1 MNNVNII
8 GRITKDV
15 EVRKTSTNKSV
26 SSFSIA
32 VDNLATKDGEKTTSF
47 FNCNAWNNVAETL
60 SKYTRKGDRIAILG
74 SLIQRNYDNKNGE
87 KISVVEINVNSI
99 TLIENKKENASTQ
112 SENKAV
118 ENDNKINDDDLP
130 F

>member
-8 GRITKDV
+8 GRLTKDV

-60 SKYTRKGDRIAILG
+60 SKYTRKGDRIAISG
-74 SLIQRNYDNKNGE
+74 SLIQRNYENKNSE

>member
-8 GRITKDV
+8 GRLTKDV

-60 SKYTRKGDRIAILG
+60 SKYTRKGDRIAISG
-74 SLIQRNYDNKNGE
+74 SLIQRNYENKNGE

-99 TLIENKKENASTQ
+99 TLIENKKENASVNR
-112 SENKAV
+112 ENKSV

>member
-1 MNNVNII
+1 MNNV
-8 GRITKDV
+8 GRLTKDV

-32 VDNLATKDGEKTTSF
+32 VDNLAKKDGEKTTSF
-47 FNCNAWNNVAETL
+47 FNCNAWNSVAETL
-60 SKYTRKGDRIAILG
+60 SKYTRKGDRIAISG
-74 SLIQRNYDNKNGE
+74 SLIQRSYDKNGE

-118 ENDNKINDDDLP
+118 ENNINDDDLP

>member
-8 GRITKDV
+8 GRLTKDV

-47 FNCNAWNNVAETL
+47 FNCNAWNSVAETL
-60 SKYTRKGDRIAILG
+60 SKYTRKGDRIAISG

-99 TLIENKKENASTQ
+99 TLIENKKENASVN
-112 SENKAV
+112 SENKSV
-118 ENDNKINDDDLP
+118 KNDNEINDDDLP

>member
-8 GRITKDV
+8 GRLTKDV

-47 FNCNAWNNVAETL
+47 FNCNAWNSVAETL
-60 SKYTRKGDRIAILG
+60 SKYTRKGDRIAISG
-74 SLIQRNYDNKNGE
+74 SLIQRNYEKNGE

-99 TLIENKKENASTQ
+99 TLIENKKENASVNN
-112 SENKAV
+112 ENKSV

>member
-8 GRITKDV
+8 GRLTKDV

-32 VDNLATKDGEKTTSF
+32 VDNLAKKDGEKTTSF
-47 FNCNAWNNVAETL
+47 FNCNAWNSVAETL
-60 SKYTRKGDRIAILG
+60 SKYTRKGDRIAISG
-74 SLIQRNYDNKNGE
+74 SLIQRNYENKNGK

-118 ENDNKINDDDLP
+118 ENNINDDDLP

>member
-60 SKYTRKGDRIAILG
+60 SKYTRKGDRIAISG
-74 SLIQRNYDNKNGE
+74 SLIQRNYENKNGE
-87 KISVVEINVNSI
+87 KNSVVEINVNSI
-99 TLIENKKENASTQ
+99 TLIENKKENASVK
-112 SENKAV
+112 SENKSV

>member
-60 SKYTRKGDRIAILG
+60 SKYTRKGDRIAISG
-74 SLIQRNYDNKNGE
+74 SLIQRTYENKNSE

>member
-8 GRITKDV
+8 GRLTNDI

-60 SKYTRKGDRIAILG
+60 SKYTRKGDRIAISG
-74 SLIQRNYDNKNGE
+74 SLIQRNYETKNGA
-87 KISVVEINVNSI
+87 KNSVVEINVNSI
-99 TLIENKKENASTQ
+99 TLIENKKENASVNR
-112 SENKAV
+112 ENKSV

>member
-60 SKYTRKGDRIAILG
+60 SKYTRKGDRIAISG
-74 SLIQRNYDNKNGE
+74 SLIQRNYENKNGE
-87 KISVVEINVNSI
+87 KNSVVEINVNSI
-99 TLIENKKENASTQ
+99 TLIENKKENASVN
-112 SENKAV
+112 SENKSV

>member
-60 SKYTRKGDRIAILG
+60 SKYTRKGDRIAISG
-74 SLIQRNYDNKNGE
+74 SLIQRNYENKNSE

>member
-8 GRITKDV
+8 GRLTKDV

-47 FNCNAWNNVAETL
+47 FNCNAWNSVAETL
-60 SKYTRKGDRIAILG
+60 SKYTRKGDRIAISG
-74 SLIQRNYDNKNGE
+74 SLIQRNYENKNSE

-99 TLIENKKENASTQ
+99 TLIENKKENASVN
-112 SENKAV
+112 SENKSV

>member
-8 GRITKDV
+8 GRLTKDV

-60 SKYTRKGDRIAILG
+60 SKYTRKCDRIAISG
-74 SLIQRNYDNKNGE
+74 SLIQRNYEKNGE

-99 TLIENKKENASTQ
+99 TLIENKKENASVN
-112 SENKAV
+112 SENKSV

>member
-8 GRITKDV
+8 GRLTKDV

-60 SKYTRKGDRIAILG
+60 SKYTRKGDRIAISG
-74 SLIQRNYDNKNGE
+74 SLIQRTYEKNGE

-99 TLIENKKENASTQ
+99 TLIENKKENASVN
-112 SENKAV
+112 SENKSV

>member
-8 GRITKDV
+8 GRLTKDV

-60 SKYTRKGDRIAILG
+60 SKYTRKGDRIAISG
-74 SLIQRNYDNKNGE
+74 SLIQRNYEKNGE
-87 KISVVEINVNSI
+87 KNSVVEINVNSI
-99 TLIENKKENASTQ
+99 TLIENKKENASVNR
-112 SENKAV
+112 ENKSV

>member
-8 GRITKDV
+8 GRLTKDV

-60 SKYTRKGDRIAILG
+60 SKYTRKGDRIAISG
-74 SLIQRNYDNKNGE
+74 SLIQRNYENKNGE
-87 KISVVEINVNSI
+87 KNSVVEINVNSI
-99 TLIENKKENASTQ
+99 TLIENKKENASVN
-112 SENKAV
+112 SENKSV

>member
-8 GRITKDV
+8 GRLTKDV

-60 SKYTRKGDRIAILG
+60 SKYTRKGDRIAISG

-99 TLIENKKENASTQ
+99 TLIENKKENTSAAK
-112 SENKAV
+112 ENKPV

>member
-8 GRITKDV
+8 GRLTKDV

-60 SKYTRKGDRIAILG
+60 SKYTRKGDRIAISG
-74 SLIQRNYDNKNGE
+74 SLIQRNYENKNGE
-87 KISVVEINVNSI
+87 KNSVVEINVNSI
-99 TLIENKKENASTQ
+99 TLIENKKENASVN
-112 SENKAV
+112 SKNKSV

>member
-8 GRITKDV
+8 GRLTKDV

-60 SKYTRKGDRIAILG
+60 SKYTRKGDRIAISG

>member
-8 GRITKDV
+8 GRLTKDV
-15 EVRKTSTNKSV
+15 DVRKTSTNKSV

-47 FNCNAWNNVAETL
+47 FNCNAWNSVAETL
-60 SKYTRKGDRIAILG
+60 SKYTRKGDRIAISG

-99 TLIENKKENASTQ
+99 TLIENKKENVSTQ

-118 ENDNKINDDDLP
+118 ENNINDDDLP

>member
-60 SKYTRKGDRIAILG
+60 SKYTRKGNRIAISG
-74 SLIQRNYDNKNGE
+74 SLIQRNYENKNGE
-87 KISVVEINVNSI
+87 KNSVVEINVNSI
-99 TLIENKKENASTQ
+99 TLIENKKENASVNR
-112 SENKAV
+112 ENKSV

>member
-60 SKYTRKGDRIAILG
+60 SKYTRKGDRIAISG
-74 SLIQRNYDNKNGE
+74 SLIQRNYENKNGE
-87 KISVVEINVNSI
+87 KNSVVEINVNSI
-99 TLIENKKENASTQ
+99 TLIENKKENASVNR
-112 SENKAV
+112 ENKSV

>member
-8 GRITKDV
+8 GRLTKDV

-47 FNCNAWNNVAETL
+47 FNCNAWNSVAETL
-60 SKYTRKGDRIAILG
+60 SKYTRKGDRIAISG
-74 SLIQRNYDNKNGE
+74 SLIQRNYEKNGE

>member
-8 GRITKDV
+8 GRLTKDV

-32 VDNLATKDGEKTTSF
+32 VDNLVTKDGEKTTSF

-60 SKYTRKGDRIAILG
+60 SKYTRKGDRIAISG

-99 TLIENKKENASTQ
+99 TLIENKKENASVNR
-112 SENKAV
+112 ENKSV

>member
-8 GRITKDV
+8 GRLTKDV

-60 SKYTRKGDRIAILG
+60 SKYTRKGDRIAISG
-74 SLIQRNYDNKNGE
+74 SLIQRNYENKNSE
-87 KISVVEINVNSI
+87 KISVVEINVYSI

-118 ENDNKINDDDLP
+118 ENNINDDDLA

>member
-8 GRITKDV
+8 GRLTKDV

-60 SKYTRKGDRIAILG
+60 SKYTRKGDRIAISG
-74 SLIQRNYDNKNGE
+74 SLIQRNYEKNSE

-99 TLIENKKENASTQ
+99 TLIENKKENASVN
-112 SENKAV
+112 SENKSV

>member
-8 GRITKDV
+8 GRLTKDV

-26 SSFSIA
+26 SLFSIA

-60 SKYTRKGDRIAILG
+60 SKYTRKGDRIAISG
-74 SLIQRNYDNKNGE
+74 SLIQRNYENKNGE

-99 TLIENKKENASTQ
+99 TLIENKKENASVN
-112 SENKAV
+112 SKNKSV

>member
-8 GRITKDV
+8 GRLTKDV

-60 SKYTRKGDRIAILG
+60 SKYTRKGDRIAISG
-74 SLIQRNYDNKNGE
+74 SLIQRNYEKNGE

-99 TLIENKKENASTQ
+99 TLIENKKENASVN
-112 SENKAV
+112 SENKSV

>member
-8 GRITKDV
+8 GRLTNNV

-60 SKYTRKGDRIAILG
+60 SKYTRKGDRIAISG
-74 SLIQRNYDNKNGE
+74 SLIQRNYEKNGE
-87 KISVVEINVNSI
+87 KNSVVEINVNSI
-99 TLIENKKENASTQ
+99 TLIENKKENASVNR
-112 SENKAV
+112 ENKSV

>member
-8 GRITKDV
+8 GRLTKDV
-15 EVRKTSTNKSV
+15 ELRKTSTNKSV

-32 VDNLATKDGEKTTSF
+32 VDNLTKKDGEKTTSF
-47 FNCNAWNNVAETL
+47 FNCNAWDSVAETL
-60 SKYTRKGDRIAILG
+60 SKFTRKGDRIAISG
-74 SLIQRNYDNKNGE
+74 SLIQRNYETKNGV
-87 KISVVEINVNSI
+87 KNSVVEINVNSI
-99 TLIENKKENASTQ
+99 TLIENKKENTSAAK
-112 SENKAV
+112 ENKPV

>member
-8 GRITKDV
+8 GRLTKDV

>member
-8 GRITKDV
+8 GRLTKDV

-60 SKYTRKGDRIAILG
+60 SKYTRKGDRIAISG
-74 SLIQRNYDNKNGE
+74 SLIQRNYENKNGE

-99 TLIENKKENASTQ
+99 TLIENKKENASVN

>member
-15 EVRKTSTNKSV
+15 EVRKTCTNKSV

-60 SKYTRKGDRIAILG
+60 SKYTRKGDRIAISG
-74 SLIQRNYDNKNGE
+74 SLIQRNYENKNGE
-87 KISVVEINVNSI
+87 KNSVVEINVNSI

>member
-8 GRITKDV
+8 GRLTKDV

-47 FNCNAWNNVAETL
+47 FNCNAWNSVAETL
-60 SKYTRKGDRIAILG
+60 SKYTRKGDRIAISG

-99 TLIENKKENASTQ
+99 TLIENKKENVSTQ

-118 ENDNKINDDDLP
+118 ENNINDDDLP

>member
-60 SKYTRKGDRIAILG
+60 SKYTRKGDRIAISG

>member
-8 GRITKDV
+8 GRLTKDV

-47 FNCNAWNNVAETL
+47 FNCNAWNSVAETL
-60 SKYTRKGDRIAILG
+60 SKYTRKGDRIAISG
-74 SLIQRNYDNKNGE
+74 SLIQRTYEKNGE

>member
-8 GRITKDV
+8 GRLTKDV

-60 SKYTRKGDRIAILG
+60 SKYTRKGDRIAISG
-74 SLIQRNYDNKNGE
+74 SLIQRNYENKNGE
-87 KISVVEINVNSI
+87 KNSVVEINVNSI

-118 ENDNKINDDDLP
+118 ENNINDDDLP

>member
-8 GRITKDV
+8 GRLTKDV

-47 FNCNAWNNVAETL
+47 FNCNAWNSVAETL
-60 SKYTRKGDRIAILG
+60 SKYTRKGDRIAISG

-87 KISVVEINVNSI
+87 KISVVEINVNLI

>member
-8 GRITKDV
+8 GRLTNDV

-32 VDNLATKDGEKTTSF
+32 VDNLAKKDGEKTTSF
-47 FNCNAWNNVAETL
+47 FNCNAWNSVAETL
-60 SKYTRKGDRIAILG
+60 SKYTRKGDRIAVSG
-74 SLIQRNYDNKNGE
+74 SLIQRNYEKNGE

-118 ENDNKINDDDLP
+118 ENNINDDDLP

>member
-8 GRITKDV
+8 GRLTKDV

-47 FNCNAWNNVAETL
+47 FNCNAWNSVAETL
-60 SKYTRKGDRIAILG
+60 SKYTRKGDRIAISG
-74 SLIQRNYDNKNGE
+74 SLIQRNYEKNGE

-99 TLIENKKENASTQ
+99 TLIENKKENASVN
-112 SENKAV
+112 SENKSV